1 MKIETYSFEK
11 IIAAVLKVHNA
22 NVCSRIKIRK
32 HVSDTV
38 DGRSP
43 TDETHDRWK
52 PMSYKVKLF
61 RQKLPAPEAKQIK
74 CEQTKLQVA
83 HWRRKTLPPDA
94 AGTRG

>member
-1 MKIETYSFEK
+1 M
-11 IIAAVLKVHNA
+11 
-22 NVCSRIKIRK
+22 
-32 HVSDTV
+32 SDTV

-74 CEQTKLQVA
+74 CEQTKYKSRIGDVKLFRQM
-83 HWRRKTLPPDA
+83 LPEPGA
-94 AGTRG
+94 KQIKCEQTKI